1 MLAGTH
7 LMPARAGSA
16 RGPRCKQARRG
27 PSLSAQF
34 DSSVSAAKTAATA
47 RATSATAAAIAATAT
62 TVGHAVHAG
71 AHRVGLR
78 AGRCRAQA
86 IGIAEAAGRAKA
98 GHGVVGAALL
108 GSTVAT
114 TAIFATAPT
123 AVTATLALRT
133 ALTLVRSVRAIAA
146 ATRTL

>member
-1 MLAGTH
+1 MDVTCLAAGEDGLAAVTAA
-7 LMPARAGSA
+7 ARAVATTG
-16 RGPRCKQARRG
+16 
-27 PSLSAQF
+27 
-34 DSSVSAAKTAATA
+34 AATAATA
-47 RATSATAAAIAATAT
+47 VTTATAARAVTAT
-62 TVGHAVHAG
+62 TTVTTTAARTTATACGHAVYAG

-108 GSTVAT
+108 GSTFAT

-133 ALTLVRSVRAIAA
+133 ALALV
-146 ATRTL
+146 